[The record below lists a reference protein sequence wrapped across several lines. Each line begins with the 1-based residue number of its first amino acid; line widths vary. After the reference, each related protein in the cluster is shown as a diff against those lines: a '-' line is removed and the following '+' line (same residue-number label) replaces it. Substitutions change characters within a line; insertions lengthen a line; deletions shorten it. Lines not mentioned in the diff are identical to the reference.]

1 MIDRLVNGLAGDKP
15 LFACWSGYRDPQVVR
30 SLAEQD
36 FDVVVFDAQHGFHD
50 ETSILNA
57 LPGVLAAGKSPIV
70 RLPLDRWDM
79 TQKLLDFGVL
89 GVVAPMI
96 NTKQDAETFAASAKY
111 PTLGA
116 RSFAPRYAASLY
128 NLPVNDYVLKANQST
143 LALAQVETRE
153 AYENLDDILSV
164 DGIDGILMGPS
175 DFSIFMTGNQIPDA
189 YGPDTIE
196 AVEDV
201 AKRTRAAGKI
211 ASAFCLTAEHANQLV
226 GFGYQLISI
235 TMDGSIVGAGAAKAF
250 EGIKR

>member
-1 MIDRLVNGLAGDKP
+1 MIDRLVNGLAGEKP
-15 LFACWSGYRDPQVVR
+15 FFACWSGFRDPQLVR
-30 SLAEQD
+30 SLAAQD

-57 LPGVLAAGKSPIV
+57 LPGVLAAGKSPMV

-79 TQKLLDFGVL
+79 AQKVLDFGVL
-89 GVVAPMI
+89 GVIAPMI
-96 NTKQDAETFAASAKY
+96 NTKKDAETFAASAKY
-111 PTLGA
+111 PKLGA

-128 NLPVNDYVLKANQST
+128 DLPVDDYVVKANTST
-143 LALAQVETRE
+143 VALAQVETRE
-153 AYENLDDILSV
+153 SYENLDDILAV

-196 AVEDV
+196 AVEDI

-211 ASAFCLTAEHANQLV
+211 AAAFCLSAEHANQLA

-235 TMDGSIVGAGAAKAF
+235 TMDASIIGAGAAKAF
-250 EGIKR
+250 DGIER